1 MKQQFKNKLIAQ
13 KCCST
18 FPLINKFL
26 KMKYSNLYKSIAAVS
41 LVVIVITISCTKNLD
56 KVNPSFA
63 TVASYFKNS
72 SELLSGTNAIYVTF
86 HSPVLVGREWFWLHD
101 LRSDDIASGGGQL
114 ENARVQILSGNNS
127 PSNPVINSVWEGLY
141 TVIHRANTVIDNGP
155 AVKDNTTLRD
165 RCVAE
170 AKFFRGWAYFE
181 LVSMWGGVPIYTT
194 EVTTPDQFQPRV
206 AEDKVYAQIIQDL
219 KDAAAVLPPTTTE
232 LGRAT
237 QPAANAMLGRVYMQK
252 GDYASAKAALLT
264 ITGFSLTDNYSD
276 NFDEEHEFNRESIF
290 EAVYINRD
298 ANEQNLDWGGFGNG
312 PAIPLTTWRNQEYS
326 PISWRNAIPSNRFLN
341 EFENTATGAAKTD
354 PRYAMSVYQTG
365 DKYFNNTLILT
376 DGAQNGNSSIVNGV
390 TQKISWRKFMLIY
403 KNNQGYKPG
412 GINQRIIRYAEVLL
426 MLAECENELGNGLA
440 AIGYLNQVR
449 DRPSVM
455 MPHYP
460 TLQFPCTNKDQITKA
475 IMHEKTVEMG
485 DEEIR
490 NRDILRWRKKGYF
503 TTDPFPYFTAGRD
516 ELLPIPQAEIDN
528 NPKLGSGGVNK
539 QNPGY

>member
-1 MKQQFKNKLIAQ
+1 
-13 KCCST
+13 
-18 FPLINKFL
+18 
-26 KMKYSNLYKSIAAVS
+26 MKYSNLYKKIAAACFGIF
-41 LVVIVITISCTKNLD
+41 IVTISCNKDLN
-56 KVNPSFA
+56 KSNPSFP
-63 TVASYFKNS
+63 TVSSYFKNS
-72 SELLSGTNAIYVTF
+72 GELLAATNAIYAKF
-86 HSPVLVGREWFWLHD
+86 HSKSLIGREWFFLHD
-101 LRSDDIASGGGQL
+101 LRSDDVASGGGQL
-114 ENARVQILSGNNS
+114 EVARTQILNGNNS
-127 PSNPVINSVWEGLY
+127 PANAVMNEVWNGLY
-141 TVIHRANTVIDNGP
+141 AVIHRANTVIDNGP
-155 AVKDNTTLRD
+155 GVKDNTTLRD

-181 LVSMWGGVPIYTT
+181 LVSMWGPVPLYTT
-194 EVTTPDQFQPRV
+194 EVTTPDKFQPRA
-206 AEDKVYAQIIQDL
+206 AEDKVYGQIIQDL
-219 KDAAAVLPPTTTE
+219 KDAAAGLPPTTPD

-237 QPAANAMLGRVYMQK
+237 QPAANAILGRVYMQK

-264 ITGFSLTDNYSD
+264 ITGFSLTDNYAD
-276 NFDEEHEFNRESIF
+276 NFDEEHEFNKESIF
-290 EAVYINRD
+290 EAVFVNKD
-298 ANEQNLDWGGFGNG
+298 ANEQNFNWGNG
-312 PAIPLTTWRNQEYS
+312 DGASSPQTTVRNQEYS
-326 PISWRNAIPSNRFLN
+326 PISWRNLIPSNRFLN

-354 PRYAMSVYQTG
+354 PRFAMTVYQTG
-365 DKYFNNTLILT
+365 DKYDNNTLTLT

-390 TQKISWRKFMLIY
+390 TKKISWRKFTLMY
-403 KNNQGYKPG
+403 KSNNMFLPG

-460 TLQFPCTNKDQITKA
+460 TVQFPCANKDQITKA
-475 IMHEKTVEMG
+475 IMHEKTVELG

-503 TTDPFPYFTAGRD
+503 TTDPLPYFKAGRD

-528 NPKLGSGGVNK
+528 NPKLGSGGINK